1 MSSQTNPTNPTGP
14 IIAMSDVT
22 KVYNTGKVDV
32 HALRPTDLCVDA
44 GELIAIVGPS
54 GSGKSTLMNLIGCLD
69 HASGG
74 SYELE
79 GRSVASFDPDELAD
93 VRNRKIGFVF
103 QNFNLLPYATAEE
116 NVELPMIFAGE
127 SAKKR
132 KRRVTELLEQVGLAD
147 RSEHRPSE
155 MSGGQM
161 QRVAIARALA
171 NRPSILL
178 ADEPTG
184 NLDTASGEE
193 IIELFKNLHREGHTV
208 LLVTHNPDI
217 AERTDR
223 TIVLRDGQIKED
235 ARRQYR
241 FEG

>member
-1 MSSQTNPTNPTGP
+1 MSSRIASTAP
-14 IIAMSDVT
+14 IIILSEVS
-22 KVYNTGKVDV
+22 KVYHLGNVQV
-32 HALRPTDLCVDA
+32 HALHPSNLSVDA
-44 GELIAIVGPS
+44 GELVAIVGPS

-69 HASGG
+69 QASGG

-79 GRSVASFDPDELAD
+79 GRSVASLEADELAD

-103 QNFNLLPYATAEE
+103 QNFNLLPYGTAAE

-127 SAKKR
+127 SAGKRKKR
-132 KRRVTELLEQVGLAD
+132 STELLEQVGLAH
-147 RSEHRPSE
+147 RSQHRPTE
-155 MSGGQM
+155 MSGGEM

-193 IIELFKNLHREGHTV
+193 IIGLFNELHREGHTI
-208 LLVTHNPDI
+208 LLVTHNPEI
-217 AERTDR
+217 AERMDR
-223 TIVLRDGQIKED
+223 TIVLRDGQIMED
-235 ARRQYR
+235 T
-241 FEG
+241 GSTVLNL